1 MSPTSPTDRIRIALQ
16 KSGRMAE
23 DSLDLLKNCGL
34 HVTRSRDQLFCRIK
48 ELPIDVL
55 LVRDDDI
62 PNFVNSGICDLGI
75 VGDNVFSEMKCGAE
89 NFSATVLERLGFSQC
104 RLAIAVPE
112 NGSIASVADLA
123 GTTIATSYPHLLQ
136 DFLKT
141 NKIEAKTLVMT
152 GSVEVAP
159 RLKIADA
166 ICDIVASGAT
176 LAANN
181 LKELQTVLKSEAL
194 LIRPQQKF
202 STEKEAI
209 INRLRAR
216 MRGALQAED
225 SKYVMMNAP
234 RSAIEQ
240 ITKLLPGCD
249 SPTIMDLNKEGM
261 VAIHAV
267 CRESVFWETMERL
280 QAVGASAI
288 LVLPIEK
295 MMA

>member
-1 MSPTSPTDRIRIALQ
+1 MSTERIRIALQ
-16 KSGRMAE
+16 KSGRMAD
-23 DSLDLLKNCGL
+23 DSLELLKSCGL

-75 VGDNVFSEMKCGAE
+75 VGDNVFSEMKCGE
-89 NFSATVLERLGFSQC
+89 QTFSATVLERLGFSQC
-104 RLAIAVPE
+104 RLSIAVPE
-112 NGSIASVADLA
+112 NGPITSIANLA

-136 DFLKT
+136 VFL
-141 NKIEAKTLVMT
+141 NANNIEAKTLVMT

-176 LAANN
+176 LTANN
-181 LKELQTVLKSEAL
+181 LKELQIVLKSEAL
-194 LIRPQQKF
+194 LIRPEKQF
-202 STEKEAI
+202 SSEKEAI
-209 INRLRAR
+209 VNRLRAR
-216 MRGALQAED
+216 MQGALKAED

-234 RSAIEQ
+234 RSAVEKIS
-240 ITKLLPGCD
+240 KLLPGCD
-249 SPTIMDLNKEGM
+249 SPTIMDLSKEGM

-280 QAVGASAI
+280 QAAGASAI